1 MGHLSKKMYIV
12 HGWTYDVSKWE
23 PFLTEF
29 KKLGF
34 EIIFLNVPGLTAPID
49 RPYTLD
55 DYVEWLDKQLANET
69 EPVAILAHSNGGR
82 ISIAYTLKYPN
93 KVKNL
98 VLIGSAGVKQRDFLV
113 LLKIAVFGFL
123 ARIGRPLKRV
133 PFLRNLFYKIVR
145 EKDYKEANDTMQK
158 TMSNLITVDLAPRLH
173 EVAQPTLL
181 IWGDK
186 DGMTPLSSGKVM
198 QQSFLNNE
206 FHVLAGA
213 RHSPFA
219 THPKEVI
226 EIIQTYY
233 EKNNL

>member
-1 MGHLSKKMYIV
+1 MYIV
-12 HGWTYDVSKWE
+12 HGWTYTTEKWE
-23 PFLTEF
+23 PFLTDF

-34 EIIFLNVPGLTAPID
+34 EIVFLNVPGLTAPID

-55 DYVEWLDKQLANET
+55 DYVEWLHKQLANET

-145 EKDYKEANDTMQK
+145 EKDYKEANETMQK

-173 EVAQPTLL
+173 EIAQPVLL
-181 IWGDK
+181 IWGK
-186 DGMTPLSSGKVM
+186 RDGMTPFSGAKVM
-198 QQSFLNNE
+198 EKNFPKAELHSIEDAF
-206 FHVLAGA
+206 
-213 RHSPFA
+213 HSPFA
-219 THPKEVI
+219 THSQAVI
-226 EIIQTYY
+226 DIIQTYY
-233 EKNNL
+233 EKNNF